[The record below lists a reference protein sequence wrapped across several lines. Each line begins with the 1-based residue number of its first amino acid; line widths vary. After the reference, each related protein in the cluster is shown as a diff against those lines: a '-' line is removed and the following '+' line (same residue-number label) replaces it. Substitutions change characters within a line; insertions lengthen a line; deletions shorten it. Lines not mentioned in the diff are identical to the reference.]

1 MELTKQGHACVTIHK
16 GDSSLV
22 VDPGTFTPNAAELI
36 AGTGAVLITH
46 EHVDHFDEQVIAA
59 AVDVRPDLKVY
70 GPAAVT
76 ARWQDHGD
84 QVTAVAPGDRF
95 EVEGFEVTV
104 FGGSHAPIHR
114 DIPQVA
120 NVGFLVDG
128 MIYHPGDSY
137 HVPAAPVQTLLVPT
151 SGPWTKLGEAADFVR
166 SVSPERA
173 VQIHETMLS
182 DVGQRS
188 TAMLLSPKMLTSI
201 PLTILPA
208 GETITV

>member
-1 MELTKQGHACVTIHK
+1 MELTKQAHACVSLYK

-22 VDPGTFTPNAAELI
+22 VDPGTFTPNAAEL
-36 AGTGAVLITH
+36 AARTDAVLITH
-46 EHVDHFDEQVIAA
+46 EHFDHFDEQVIAA
-59 AVDVRPDLKVY
+59 ALDARPDLKVY

-84 QVTAVAPGDRF
+84 QVTAVAAGDRF
-95 EVEGFEVTV
+95 RVAGFEVTV
-104 FGGSHAPIHR
+104 FGGAHAPIHK
-114 DIPQVA
+114 DIPRVA
-120 NVGFLVDG
+120 NVGFLIDG

-137 HVPAAPVQTLLVPT
+137 YVPAVPVQTLLLPT

-173 VQIHETMLS
+173 VQIHEIMLS
-182 DVGQRS
+182 DTGQQS
-188 TAMLLSPKMLTSI
+188 TAMFLSPKMLTSV
-201 PLTILPA
+201 PLTIVPA